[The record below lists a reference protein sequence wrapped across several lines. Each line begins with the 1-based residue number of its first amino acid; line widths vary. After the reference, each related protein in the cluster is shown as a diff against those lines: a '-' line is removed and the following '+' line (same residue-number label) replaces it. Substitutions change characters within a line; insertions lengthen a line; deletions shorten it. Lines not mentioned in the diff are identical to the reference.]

1 MKSIRLK
8 LWTSMMTIV
17 IIALVLLWFFQIVF
31 IEEFYTDMKITE
43 IKSHGYS
50 IIEELEYVDSAEI
63 KNELDEFSYNHN
75 LSIEVFDTKGN
86 TVYESTRGAGGN
98 TPMMLN
104 NVRNKA
110 LKEVLDN
117 KEFASTL
124 THNRF
129 GNKLMLVG
137 IPIKIS
143 NHVQGAFF
151 MHIPLA
157 PVEDTVSLLK
167 KQLIYITAILLIVV
181 SIISFV
187 ISKTFTK
194 PILEINRV
202 SEKIASGDFSDK
214 IFSEGKDEIGKLAE
228 TINYMGQELSK
239 IDKLRKEFISNVSHE
254 LRTPLSIIRGYAE
267 TIRDVNGNITEKRE
281 KHLEIIIDETERLS
295 GIVDDA
301 LNLSQLQAGYMN
313 LCKSS
318 FDFRDLIEQV
328 LKRYEVIIQ
337 KASIRIDVMCTEDIL
352 IKADRA
358 RIEQV
363 LYNLINNAINHTPKG
378 GEVNLRLSHK
388 NDSVRIEV
396 EDNGT
401 GISEENMKYIWDR
414 YYVVDKDRERK
425 LIGTGLG
432 LAIVK
437 SILEAHG
444 ALYGV
449 ESIRDLGTKFWFEI
463 KQ

>member
-1 MKSIRLK
+1 MKSIRVK
-8 LWTSMMTIV
+8 LWTSMMAIV
-17 IIALVLLWFFQIVF
+17 VIALVLLWLFQIVF
-31 IEEFYTDMKITE
+31 LEEFYSDRRIAE
-43 IKSHGYS
+43 IKSAGYS
-50 IIEELEYVDSAEI
+50 IINELEYVNSAEI

-75 LSIEVFDTKGN
+75 LSIEVFDIKGN

-98 TPMMLN
+98 SPMMLN
-104 NVRNKA
+104 NVRNTA
-110 LKEVLDN
+110 LKEVLGN

-137 IPIKIS
+137 IPMSIS
-143 NHVQGAFF
+143 NQVQGAFF

-167 KQLIYITAILLIVV
+167 KQLFYITAILLLVA

-202 SEKIASGDFSDK
+202 SEKIASGDFSNK
-214 IFSEGKDEIGKLAE
+214 IVSEGKDEIGKLAE

-239 IDKLRKEFISNVSHE
+239 IDRLRKEFISNVSHE

-267 TIRDVNGNITEKRE
+267 TIRDVNGNKPEKRD

-295 GIVDDA
+295 KIVDDV

-313 LCKSS
+313 LSINPFGS
-318 FDFRDLIEQV
+318 RDLVEQV

-337 KASIRIDVMCTEDIL
+337 KARICIEFLCTEDIL
-352 IKADRA
+352 INADRA

-363 LYNLINNAINHTPKG
+363 LFNLINNAINHTPEG
-378 GEVNLRLSHK
+378 GKIHLSLSRS

-396 EDNGT
+396 EDNGI
-401 GISEENMKYIWDR
+401 GISEENIKYIWDR
-414 YYVVDKDRERK
+414 YYVVDKDQERK
-425 LIGTGLG
+425 FIGTGLG

-444 ALYGV
+444 ASYGV
-449 ESIRDLGTKFWFEI
+449 ESIRGLGTKFWFEI
-463 KQ
+463 K